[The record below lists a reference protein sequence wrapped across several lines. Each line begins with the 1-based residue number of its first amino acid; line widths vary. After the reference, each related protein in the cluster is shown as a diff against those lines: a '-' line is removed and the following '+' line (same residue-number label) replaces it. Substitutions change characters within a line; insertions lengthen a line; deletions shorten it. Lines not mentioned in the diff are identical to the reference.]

1 MNWAVVIV
9 EFDNVQTSSKLL
21 FIRKAGLVI
30 ENHLYDNSFMIY
42 IVRSCK
48 SNRTEVI
55 CTEVNGYNR
64 ETILILDSFST

>member
-30 ENHLYDNSFMIY
+30 ENHSYDLHSSL
-42 IVRSCK
+42 RSGK
-48 SNRTEVI
+48 SKRTEVI

-64 ETILILDSFST
+64 ETILIPVLDSFST